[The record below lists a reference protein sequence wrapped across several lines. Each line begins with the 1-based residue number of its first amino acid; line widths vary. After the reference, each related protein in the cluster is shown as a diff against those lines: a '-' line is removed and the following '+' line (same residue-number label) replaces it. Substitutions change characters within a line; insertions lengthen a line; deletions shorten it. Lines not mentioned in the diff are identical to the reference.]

1 MNGFRRDSAK
11 VAARLRKSIV
21 LVGMPG
27 SGKTAIGTS
36 LARRLGVPM
45 RDSDEE
51 IVRAAAMSIAEIF
64 ERDGEPFFR
73 ARETQVL
80 ARLLDDTPAI
90 VSTGGGAFLRPENR
104 ELISRRGISVWLD
117 ADLDVLWTRVRHK
130 DSRPLLRT
138 ADPRATLAALYEGR
152 VPEYAKA
159 DLAVKSVSGA
169 SIDEM
174 TGRVLDALRARPDV
188 LEMED

>member
-27 SGKTAIGTS
+27 SGKTAIGTA

-104 ELISRRGISVWLD
+104 DLISKRGISVWLD
-117 ADLDVLWTRVRHK
+117 ADIDLLWSRVRHK
-130 DSRPLLRT
+130 DTRPLLRT

-152 VPEYAKA
+152 VPEYSKA

-169 SIDEM
+169 SIEDM
-174 TGRVLDALRARPDV
+174 TGRVLEALRARPDV